1 MALRHAQNGSLGQ
14 TRISVAVR
22 GAEIRLPPSPRA
34 SMRSCPG
41 DTSACPHRRSWFLRP
56 PVRSPL
62 FDRDRQRRDQRR
74 CRVHGGALAG
84 IHHPAA
90 GVHGKAAERPVH
102 VLPSPD
108 YLVSGTSW
116 RFRRRRNSVTFPVEA
131 TRPANLIV
139 VDHQTF
145 GIRPDSEKRQQIRDS
160 RNRRIA
166 QNPASTPKLPPAQ
179 PLISGPRRT
188 RGSKEVRFDC
198 SPKWR
203 ERLGQRCFALVGL
216 NGRTL
221 SKVTRWS
228 DARAR
233 RCTRAPS
240 HSR

>member
-131 TRPANLIV
+131 TRPAKV
-139 VDHQTF
+139 VDVDQSCADMASASWTPTAR
-145 GIRPDSEKRQQIRDS
+145 GSPGSIGVCSARS
-160 RNRRIA
+160 RSA
-166 QNPASTPKLPPAQ
+166 A
-179 PLISGPRRT
+179 PRRSA
-188 RGSKEVRFDC
+188 GIAIAVSSVRSRP
-198 SPKWR
+198 SPTTAA
-203 ERLGQRCFALVGL
+203 GIGIV
-216 NGRTL
+216 
-221 SKVTRWS
+221 
-228 DARAR
+228 
-233 RCTRAPS
+233 PS
-240 HSR
+240 V